1 MRGMR
6 LLGVMLAV
14 SVFAAGCSSPSQIGE
29 LKRQIEDV
37 LSSELP
43 NIPVKDV
50 NCGSPDPSLDPGN
63 LFFCTAGVDGGRVR
77 IEVSIDADG
86 IARYRRI
93 NSLVDLDRLELEITE
108 DLTFDI
114 GIAVTVDC
122 GEGHRVQ
129 EIGSNFVCKV
139 SASGETR
146 GVRVTVEDID
156 ANTSWFFPVPVAA

>member
-1 MRGMR
+1 
-6 LLGVMLAV
+6 MLAL
-14 SVFAAGCSSPSQIGE
+14 SAFAGACSSPSQIGE
-29 LKRQIEDV
+29 LKTQIEAV

-50 NCGSPDPSLDPGN
+50 NCGNPDPSLDPGN

-86 IARYRRI
+86 VARYRRI
-93 NSLVDLDRLELEITE
+93 NALVDLDRLELEIQE
-108 DLTFDI
+108 DLSFDI
-114 GIAVTVDC
+114 GIAVVVDC

-129 EIGSNFVCKV
+129 ERGSNFVCTV

-156 ANTSWFFPVPVAA
+156 AITSWFFPVPVAS

>member
-14 SVFAAGCSSPSQIGE
+14 SVFAAGCSSPSQTGE

-63 LFFCTAGVDGGRVR
+63 LFFCTAGVDGGLHFAGH
-77 IEVSIDADG
+77 DDG
-86 IARYRRI
+86 ESA
-93 NSLVDLDRLELEITE
+93 
-108 DLTFDI
+108 
-114 GIAVTVDC
+114 AVL
-122 GEGHRVQ
+122 
-129 EIGSNFVCKV
+129 
-139 SASGETR
+139 
-146 GVRVTVEDID
+146 
-156 ANTSWFFPVPVAA
+156 